1 MELDQ
6 ALDWVAARTNAV
18 LITLRRDGRAQ
29 SSDVSYAVE
38 GSESGEGDD
47 RQLLISV
54 TDDRAK
60 TANMRRDN
68 RVVVHVTSPS
78 TWSYISMDG
87 TVELMP
93 VASSPNDDTVE
104 ALVRYY
110 EAVAGGPHPDW
121 DEYRRAMVDDKR
133 LIVRFHPTSAV
144 GQINS

>member
-1 MELDQ
+1 MDLDE
-6 ALDWVAARTNAV
+6 ALDWVAAHTHAV

-38 GSESGEGDD
+38 GPGSGDGDD
-47 RQLLISV
+47 RHLLISI

-78 TWSYISMDG
+78 TWSYVSMDG

-93 VASSPNDDTVE
+93 VASSPDDDTVE

-110 EAVAGGPHPDW
+110 EAVTGGPHPDW
-121 DEYRRAMVDDKR
+121 DEYRRAMVDDRR
-133 LIVRFHPTSAV
+133 LIARFHPASAV
-144 GQINS
+144 GQINR

>member
-1 MELDQ
+1 MDLDK
-6 ALDWVAARTNAV
+6 ALDWVAARNHAV

-38 GSESGEGDD
+38 GSKPGDGD
-47 RQLLISV
+47 ERRLMISV

-78 TWSYISMDG
+78 TWSYVSMDG
-87 TVELMP
+87 TVDLMP
-93 VASSPNDDTVE
+93 VASTPGDDTVE

-110 EAVAGGPHPDW
+110 ETVTGGPHPDW
-121 DEYRRAMVDDKR
+121 NEYRQAMVDDRR
-133 LIVRFHPTSAV
+133 LIIRFHPMSAV
-144 GQINS
+144 GQING